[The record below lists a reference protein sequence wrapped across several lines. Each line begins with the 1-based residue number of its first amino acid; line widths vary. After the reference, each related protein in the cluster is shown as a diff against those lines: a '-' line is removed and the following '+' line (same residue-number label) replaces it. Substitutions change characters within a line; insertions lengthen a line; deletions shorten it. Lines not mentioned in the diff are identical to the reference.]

1 MARRL
6 IVRPQSDLDIAA
18 AALWYEDQRSGL
30 GTRFLDELSLVFQR
44 IQQNPLE
51 FPRLDG
57 DVRRALLRR
66 FPFGVYFLAD
76 PSDVKV
82 LAVLHLHRH
91 PDMWKSRN

>member
-6 IVRPQSDLDIAA
+6 IVHPQSDLDIAA
-18 AALWYEDQRSGL
+18 AAVWYEDQRSGL
-30 GTRFLDELSLVFQR
+30 GARFVDELSLFQR

-51 FPRLDG
+51 FPRLDD

-76 PSDVKV
+76 PSEVKV

-91 PDMWKSRN
+91 PDMWKNRN